1 MKLPRK
7 ARAVVFD
14 MDGLIFNT
22 EALCRDAVMEAAA
35 EAGHDVPLA
44 LYLSTIGMSGETSRL
59 AFHEHCGEAFDFDLF
74 WTAATTRFHAA
85 INSQLCL
92 KPGVVEL
99 LDFLDHAGVPRAI
112 ATSSRHEDVQR
123 NLSLH
128 GLLDRFPIVIARGD
142 YVRGKPGPDPF
153 LRAAERLGIEP
164 PSCVALEDSHHG
176 VRSASSAGM
185 MTIMV
190 PDLLPAT
197 AEMQERCVGIVP
209 DLHAVCGL
217 MRSQLTP

>member
-35 EAGHDVPLA
+35 DAGHDIPLA
-44 LYLSTIGMSGETSRL
+44 FYLSTIGMSGEVTRL
-59 AFHEHCGEAFDFDLF
+59 AFREHCGTAFDFDLF
-74 WTAATTRFHAA
+74 WTAATTRFHAT
-85 INSQLCL
+85 IKSQLCL

-99 LDFLDHAGVPRAI
+99 LDVLDHAGLPRAI

-123 NLSLH
+123 NLAIH
-128 GLLDRFPIVIARGD
+128 GLLDRFPVVIARGD
-142 YVRGKPGPDPF
+142 YLRGKPGP
-153 LRAAERLGIEP
+153 G
-164 PSCVALEDSHHG
+164 PSCVALEDSRHG

-190 PDLLPAT
+190 PDLLPPT
-197 AEMQERCVGIVP
+197 DEMQELCVGIAP
-209 DLHAVCGL
+209 DLHEVCSL
-217 MRSQLTP
+217 MRSQQIP